1 MKLVFVFLLMAI
13 LIVLLYKRQKVEV
26 KCPAGYSYA
35 PWAASGSACVPIGV
49 PYSSAGVSFDA
60 TRPVPYDTPM
70 FPANRPSDEYYNK
83 NL

>member
-1 MKLVFVFLLMAI
+1 MKLVFVFMLMVI

-35 PWAASGSACVPIGV
+35 PWAASGTACVPIGV
-49 PYSSAGVSFDA
+49 PSSSAGISADA
-60 TRPVPYDTPM
+60 TRPMPYDTPM